1 MVSLSS
7 GNNFLT
13 IALIVLIFLAIGAVV
28 FFLRK
33 KIPGLAEYKEENED
47 EIVNENLSRMLV
59 DVEEVV
65 EEKTE
70 DGEDK

>member
-1 MVSLSS
+1 MVFLA

-47 EIVNENLSRMLV
+47 EITKENLSRMLV
-59 DVEEVV
+59 DVDEPTVEEV
-65 EEKTE
+65 
-70 DGEDK
+70 DDQEDK